1 MKKRIVSLL
10 LAAAML
16 VLLAVPAFAE
26 DGHAYTYVAL
36 GDSITTGVGLK
47 DTHFSSTAKS
57 YDVQENYHDYS
68 KDCYVARV
76 ADALGLDR
84 DHAVN
89 YGMPAAMSSN
99 ILDLVRTGSTASG
112 SAYYDLPTLRQEL
125 ADADLITLLIGSN
138 DTVLQLM
145 GAMGRATN
153 GKATKLLIPLLTGTM
168 RELNLQNLRTLRK
181 GLENLDLTPEELKA
195 ALKLLDSGMEE
206 ICDQTRDQTVAN
218 VEQILQELRALNPD
232 AQIILVGYYNPLP
245 FLPTY
250 GRHFRLLNRSV
261 KALAQQYGAD
271 YVSIPYTSIANDG
284 HPTVCGHKYIARQIL
299 KALAAYA
306 GSAIAKSNPMKTG
319 INATKLAIAAFIVP
333 FIFAYNP
340 QMLFENVTSVFQ
352 VIQIVITALLGIFA
366 VAAGLEGYIL
376 RTMHWP
382 LRVLAVIGGLTLLI
396 PGTVSDLIGLVIV
409 AGIIALQIVQ
419 NKKAARETA

>member
-10 LAAAML
+10 LALALL
-16 VLLAVPAFAE
+16 VLPVLPAFAAEE
-26 DGHAYTYVAL
+26 DPYTYVAL

-57 YDVQENYHDYS
+57 YDVQENYHGYS

-112 SAYYDLPTLRQEL
+112 VAYYDLPTLRQEL

-168 RELNLQNLRTLRK
+168 RELNLQTLQTLRK
-181 GLENLDLTPEELKA
+181 SLENLKA

-299 KALAAYA
+299 K
-306 GSAIAKSNPMKTG
+306 
-319 INATKLAIAAFIVP
+319 
-333 FIFAYNP
+333 
-340 QMLFENVTSVFQ
+340 
-352 VIQIVITALLGIFA
+352 
-366 VAAGLEGYIL
+366 
-376 RTMHWP
+376 
-382 LRVLAVIGGLTLLI
+382 
-396 PGTVSDLIGLVIV
+396 TVR
-409 AGIIALQIVQ
+409 
-419 NKKAARETA
+419 K

>member
-112 SAYYDLPTLRQEL
+112 VAYYDLPTLRQEL

-168 RELNLQNLRTLRK
+168 RELNLQTLKK

-206 ICDQTRDQTVAN
+206 ICDQTRGQTVAN

-299 KALAAYA
+299 KAVR
-306 GSAIAKSNPMKTG
+306 K
-319 INATKLAIAAFIVP
+319 
-333 FIFAYNP
+333 
-340 QMLFENVTSVFQ
+340 
-352 VIQIVITALLGIFA
+352 
-366 VAAGLEGYIL
+366 
-376 RTMHWP
+376 
-382 LRVLAVIGGLTLLI
+382 
-396 PGTVSDLIGLVIV
+396 
-409 AGIIALQIVQ
+409 
-419 NKKAARETA
+419 

>member
-1 MKKRIVSLL
+1 MKNRIVSLL
-10 LAAAML
+10 LALALL
-16 VLLAVPAFAE
+16 VLPVVSAGAAQPAAAETVPVQTQTDAAAE
-26 DGHAYTYVAL
+26 SAQHCYSYIAL
-36 GDSITTGVGLK
+36 GDSIVAGIGLP
-47 DTHFSSTAKS
+47 DAVYQRNGRY
-57 YDVQENYHDYS
+57 YDVSGNYQGYS

-76 ADALGLDR
+76 ADSLGLSR
-84 DHAVN
+84 DQTAN
-89 YGMPAAMSSN
+89 YGMPALMSSD
-99 ILDLVRTGSTASG
+99 LLELVRTGSCQSASMNFV
-112 SAYYDLPTLRQEL
+112 LPNLRQEL

-168 RELNLQNLRTLRK
+168 RELNLQTLQTLRK

-299 KALAAYA
+299 KAVR
-306 GSAIAKSNPMKTG
+306 K
-319 INATKLAIAAFIVP
+319 
-333 FIFAYNP
+333 
-340 QMLFENVTSVFQ
+340 
-352 VIQIVITALLGIFA
+352 
-366 VAAGLEGYIL
+366 
-376 RTMHWP
+376 
-382 LRVLAVIGGLTLLI
+382 
-396 PGTVSDLIGLVIV
+396 
-409 AGIIALQIVQ
+409 
-419 NKKAARETA
+419 

>member
-1 MKKRIVSLL
+1 MKKRLVSLL

-112 SAYYDLPTLRQEL
+112 AAYYDLPTLRQEL

-145 GAMGRATN
+145 GAMGKATN

-168 RELNLQNLRTLRK
+168 REMNLQTLRK

-299 KALAAYA
+299 KAVR
-306 GSAIAKSNPMKTG
+306 K
-319 INATKLAIAAFIVP
+319 
-333 FIFAYNP
+333 
-340 QMLFENVTSVFQ
+340 
-352 VIQIVITALLGIFA
+352 
-366 VAAGLEGYIL
+366 
-376 RTMHWP
+376 
-382 LRVLAVIGGLTLLI
+382 
-396 PGTVSDLIGLVIV
+396 
-409 AGIIALQIVQ
+409 
-419 NKKAARETA
+419 

>member
-1 MKKRIVSLL
+1 M
-10 LAAAML
+10 
-16 VLLAVPAFAE
+16 
-26 DGHAYTYVAL
+26 
-36 GDSITTGVGLK
+36 GLK

-57 YDVQENYHDYS
+57 YDVQENYHGYS

-112 SAYYDLPTLRQEL
+112 VAYYDLPTLRQEL

-168 RELNLQNLRTLRK
+168 RELNLQTLQTLKK

-299 KALAAYA
+299 KAVR
-306 GSAIAKSNPMKTG
+306 K
-319 INATKLAIAAFIVP
+319 
-333 FIFAYNP
+333 
-340 QMLFENVTSVFQ
+340 
-352 VIQIVITALLGIFA
+352 
-366 VAAGLEGYIL
+366 
-376 RTMHWP
+376 
-382 LRVLAVIGGLTLLI
+382 
-396 PGTVSDLIGLVIV
+396 
-409 AGIIALQIVQ
+409 
-419 NKKAARETA
+419 

>member
-1 MKKRIVSLL
+1 MKKRILSLL

-47 DTHFSSTAKS
+47 DTHFSITAKS

-99 ILDLVRTGSTASG
+99 ILDLVKTGSTASG

-145 GAMGRATN
+145 GAMGRAT
-153 GKATKLLIPLLTGTM
+153 KLLIPLLTGTM
-168 RELNLQNLRTLRK
+168 REMNLQNLRTLRK

-206 ICDQTRDQTVAN
+206 ICDQTRGQTVAN
-218 VEQILQELRALNPD
+218 VEQILQELRVLNPD

-299 KALAAYA
+299 KAVR
-306 GSAIAKSNPMKTG
+306 K
-319 INATKLAIAAFIVP
+319 
-333 FIFAYNP
+333 
-340 QMLFENVTSVFQ
+340 
-352 VIQIVITALLGIFA
+352 
-366 VAAGLEGYIL
+366 
-376 RTMHWP
+376 
-382 LRVLAVIGGLTLLI
+382 
-396 PGTVSDLIGLVIV
+396 
-409 AGIIALQIVQ
+409 
-419 NKKAARETA
+419 

>member
-1 MKKRIVSLL
+1 MKKRLASLL

-112 SAYYDLPTLRQEL
+112 VAYYDLPTLRQEL

-145 GAMGRATN
+145 GAMGKATN

-168 RELNLQNLRTLRK
+168 REMNLQTLRK

-299 KALAAYA
+299 KAVR
-306 GSAIAKSNPMKTG
+306 K
-319 INATKLAIAAFIVP
+319 
-333 FIFAYNP
+333 
-340 QMLFENVTSVFQ
+340 
-352 VIQIVITALLGIFA
+352 
-366 VAAGLEGYIL
+366 
-376 RTMHWP
+376 
-382 LRVLAVIGGLTLLI
+382 
-396 PGTVSDLIGLVIV
+396 
-409 AGIIALQIVQ
+409 
-419 NKKAARETA
+419 

>member
-1 MKKRIVSLL
+1 MTRKRFLSLL
-10 LAAAML
+10 LSAVMLLAA
-16 VLLAVPAFAE
+16 AVPAFAADAPAE
-26 DGHAYTYVAL
+26 EHTYTYVAL
-36 GDSITTGVGLK
+36 GDSITTGVGLSDAK
-47 DTHFSSTAKS
+47 FDITATG
-57 YDVQENYHDYS
+57 YDVEENYHGYS
-68 KDCYVARV
+68 PDCYVARV
-76 ADALGLDR
+76 ADVLGLDR
-84 DHAVN
+84 DHAIN

-99 ILDLVRTGSTASG
+99 ILDLVRTGSTDSG
-112 SAYYDLPTLRQEL
+112 SACYDLPTLRQEL

-138 DTVLQLM
+138 DTVIQLM

-168 RELNLQNLRTLRK
+168 REMNLQTLQTLRK

-206 ICDQTRDQTVAN
+206 ICDQTRGQTVAN

-299 KALAAYA
+299 KAV
-306 GSAIAKSNPMKTG
+306 K
-319 INATKLAIAAFIVP
+319 
-333 FIFAYNP
+333 
-340 QMLFENVTSVFQ
+340 
-352 VIQIVITALLGIFA
+352 
-366 VAAGLEGYIL
+366 
-376 RTMHWP
+376 
-382 LRVLAVIGGLTLLI
+382 
-396 PGTVSDLIGLVIV
+396 D
-409 AGIIALQIVQ
+409 
-419 NKKAARETA
+419 

>member
-112 SAYYDLPTLRQEL
+112 VAYYDLPTLRQEL

-168 RELNLQNLRTLRK
+168 RELNLQNLQNLQTLRK

-206 ICDQTRDQTVAN
+206 ICDQTRGQTVAN

-299 KALAAYA
+299 KAVR
-306 GSAIAKSNPMKTG
+306 K
-319 INATKLAIAAFIVP
+319 
-333 FIFAYNP
+333 
-340 QMLFENVTSVFQ
+340 
-352 VIQIVITALLGIFA
+352 
-366 VAAGLEGYIL
+366 
-376 RTMHWP
+376 
-382 LRVLAVIGGLTLLI
+382 
-396 PGTVSDLIGLVIV
+396 
-409 AGIIALQIVQ
+409 
-419 NKKAARETA
+419 

>member
-47 DTHFSSTAKS
+47 DTHFSATAKS

-99 ILDLVRTGSTASG
+99 ILDLVKTGSTASG

-168 RELNLQNLRTLRK
+168 RELNLQNLQTLRK
-181 GLENLDLTPEELKA
+181 GL
-195 ALKLLDSGMEE
+195 
-206 ICDQTRDQTVAN
+206 
-218 VEQILQELRALNPD
+218 
-232 AQIILVGYYNPLP
+232 
-245 FLPTY
+245 
-250 GRHFRLLNRSV
+250 
-261 KALAQQYGAD
+261 
-271 YVSIPYTSIANDG
+271 
-284 HPTVCGHKYIARQIL
+284 
-299 KALAAYA
+299 
-306 GSAIAKSNPMKTG
+306 
-319 INATKLAIAAFIVP
+319 
-333 FIFAYNP
+333 
-340 QMLFENVTSVFQ
+340 
-352 VIQIVITALLGIFA
+352 
-366 VAAGLEGYIL
+366 
-376 RTMHWP
+376 
-382 LRVLAVIGGLTLLI
+382 
-396 PGTVSDLIGLVIV
+396 
-409 AGIIALQIVQ
+409 
-419 NKKAARETA
+419 

>member
-112 SAYYDLPTLRQEL
+112 VAYYDLPTLRQEL

-145 GAMGRATN
+145 GAMGKATN

-168 RELNLQNLRTLRK
+168 REMNLQNLQTLRK

-206 ICDQTRDQTVAN
+206 ICDQTVAN

-299 KALAAYA
+299 KAVR
-306 GSAIAKSNPMKTG
+306 K
-319 INATKLAIAAFIVP
+319 
-333 FIFAYNP
+333 
-340 QMLFENVTSVFQ
+340 
-352 VIQIVITALLGIFA
+352 
-366 VAAGLEGYIL
+366 
-376 RTMHWP
+376 
-382 LRVLAVIGGLTLLI
+382 
-396 PGTVSDLIGLVIV
+396 
-409 AGIIALQIVQ
+409 
-419 NKKAARETA
+419 

>member
-10 LAAAML
+10 LALALL
-16 VLLAVPAFAE
+16 VLPVLPAFAAEE
-26 DGHAYTYVAL
+26 DPYTYVAL

-57 YDVQENYHDYS
+57 YDVQENYHGYS

-112 SAYYDLPTLRQEL
+112 VAYYDLPTLRQEL

-145 GAMGRATN
+145 GAMGRAT
-153 GKATKLLIPLLTGTM
+153 KLLIPLLTGTM
-168 RELNLQNLRTLRK
+168 RELNLQTLQTLRK
-181 GLENLDLTPEELKA
+181 SLENLDLTPEELKA

-299 KALAAYA
+299 K
-306 GSAIAKSNPMKTG
+306 
-319 INATKLAIAAFIVP
+319 
-333 FIFAYNP
+333 
-340 QMLFENVTSVFQ
+340 
-352 VIQIVITALLGIFA
+352 
-366 VAAGLEGYIL
+366 
-376 RTMHWP
+376 
-382 LRVLAVIGGLTLLI
+382 
-396 PGTVSDLIGLVIV
+396 TVR
-409 AGIIALQIVQ
+409 
-419 NKKAARETA
+419 K

>member
-1 MKKRIVSLL
+1 MKKRILSLL

-112 SAYYDLPTLRQEL
+112 VAYYDLPTLRQEL

-168 RELNLQNLRTLRK
+168 RELNLQTLRK

-206 ICDQTRDQTVAN
+206 ICDQTRGQTVAN

-299 KALAAYA
+299 KAVR
-306 GSAIAKSNPMKTG
+306 K
-319 INATKLAIAAFIVP
+319 
-333 FIFAYNP
+333 
-340 QMLFENVTSVFQ
+340 
-352 VIQIVITALLGIFA
+352 
-366 VAAGLEGYIL
+366 
-376 RTMHWP
+376 
-382 LRVLAVIGGLTLLI
+382 
-396 PGTVSDLIGLVIV
+396 
-409 AGIIALQIVQ
+409 
-419 NKKAARETA
+419 

>member
-1 MKKRIVSLL
+1 MKKRLVSLL
-10 LAAAML
+10 LALALL
-16 VLLAVPAFAE
+16 VLPVLPAFAAEE
-26 DGHAYTYVAL
+26 DSYTYVAL

-112 SAYYDLPTLRQEL
+112 VAYYDLPTLRQEL

-145 GAMGRATN
+145 GAMGKATN

-168 RELNLQNLRTLRK
+168 RELNLQNLQTLRK

-206 ICDQTRDQTVAN
+206 ICDQTRGQTVAN

-232 AQIILVGYYNPLP
+232 AQIILVVLQPPALPAHLRQTLPPAEPLCQGP
-245 FLPTY
+245 GPAVRRRLCVHPLY
-250 GRHFRLLNRSV
+250 LHCQRRSSHGVRSQVHRSPDPEGRPQVN
-261 KALAQQYGAD
+261 
-271 YVSIPYTSIANDG
+271 VSFFQGPAC
-284 HPTVCGHKYIARQIL
+284 P
-299 KALAAYA
+299 A
-306 GSAIAKSNPMKTG
+306 GSFCFP
-319 INATKLAIAAFIVP
+319 AFISGIQLQK
-333 FIFAYNP
+333 F
-340 QMLFENVTSVFQ
+340 LF
-352 VIQIVITALLGIFA
+352 
-366 VAAGLEGYIL
+366 
-376 RTMHWP
+376 
-382 LRVLAVIGGLTLLI
+382 
-396 PGTVSDLIGLVIV
+396 
-409 AGIIALQIVQ
+409 
-419 NKKAARETA
+419 

>member
-1 MKKRIVSLL
+1 
-10 LAAAML
+10 
-16 VLLAVPAFAE
+16 
-26 DGHAYTYVAL
+26 
-36 GDSITTGVGLK
+36 
-47 DTHFSSTAKS
+47 
-57 YDVQENYHDYS
+57 
-68 KDCYVARV
+68 
-76 ADALGLDR
+76 
-84 DHAVN
+84 
-89 YGMPAAMSSN
+89 MSSN
-99 ILDLVRTGSTASG
+99 ILDLIKTGSTASG

-168 RELNLQNLRTLRK
+168 RELNLQNLQTLRK

-206 ICDQTRDQTVAN
+206 ICDQTRGQTVAN

-299 KALAAYA
+299 KAVR
-306 GSAIAKSNPMKTG
+306 K
-319 INATKLAIAAFIVP
+319 
-333 FIFAYNP
+333 
-340 QMLFENVTSVFQ
+340 
-352 VIQIVITALLGIFA
+352 
-366 VAAGLEGYIL
+366 
-376 RTMHWP
+376 
-382 LRVLAVIGGLTLLI
+382 
-396 PGTVSDLIGLVIV
+396 
-409 AGIIALQIVQ
+409 
-419 NKKAARETA
+419 

>member
-1 MKKRIVSLL
+1 MKKRILSLL

-47 DTHFSSTAKS
+47 DAHFSSTAKS
-57 YDVQENYHDYS
+57 YDVQENYHGYS

-112 SAYYDLPTLRQEL
+112 VAYYDLPTLRQEL

-168 RELNLQNLRTLRK
+168 RELNLQTLQTLRK

-232 AQIILVGYYNPLP
+232 AQIILVGVLQPPALPAHLRQTLPPAEPLRQGP
-245 FLPTY
+245 GPAVWRRLCVHPLY
-250 GRHFRLLNRSV
+250 LHCQRRSPHGVRSQVHRSPDPEGRPQVN
-261 KALAQQYGAD
+261 
-271 YVSIPYTSIANDG
+271 VSFFQGPAC
-284 HPTVCGHKYIARQIL
+284 P
-299 KALAAYA
+299 A
-306 GSAIAKSNPMKTG
+306 GSFCFP
-319 INATKLAIAAFIVP
+319 AFISG
-333 FIFAYNP
+333 I
-340 QMLFENVTSVFQ
+340 QLQKLLF
-352 VIQIVITALLGIFA
+352 
-366 VAAGLEGYIL
+366 
-376 RTMHWP
+376 
-382 LRVLAVIGGLTLLI
+382 
-396 PGTVSDLIGLVIV
+396 
-409 AGIIALQIVQ
+409 
-419 NKKAARETA
+419 

>member
-1 MKKRIVSLL
+1 MKKRLVSLL
-10 LAAAML
+10 LALALL
-16 VLLAVPAFAE
+16 VLPVLPAFAAEE
-26 DGHAYTYVAL
+26 DSYTYVAL

-112 SAYYDLPTLRQEL
+112 VAYYDLPTLRQEL

-168 RELNLQNLRTLRK
+168 REMNLQNLRTLRK
-181 GLENLDLTPEELKA
+181 GLENLDLT
-195 ALKLLDSGMEE
+195 
-206 ICDQTRDQTVAN
+206 
-218 VEQILQELRALNPD
+218 PD

-299 KALAAYA
+299 KAVR
-306 GSAIAKSNPMKTG
+306 K
-319 INATKLAIAAFIVP
+319 
-333 FIFAYNP
+333 
-340 QMLFENVTSVFQ
+340 
-352 VIQIVITALLGIFA
+352 
-366 VAAGLEGYIL
+366 
-376 RTMHWP
+376 
-382 LRVLAVIGGLTLLI
+382 
-396 PGTVSDLIGLVIV
+396 
-409 AGIIALQIVQ
+409 
-419 NKKAARETA
+419 

>member
-112 SAYYDLPTLRQEL
+112 VAYYDLPTLRQEL

-145 GAMGRATN
+145 GAMG
-153 GKATKLLIPLLTGTM
+153 KATKLLIPLLTGTM
-168 RELNLQNLRTLRK
+168 REMNLQNLQTLRK

-206 ICDQTRDQTVAN
+206 ICDQTRGQTVAN

-299 KALAAYA
+299 KAVR
-306 GSAIAKSNPMKTG
+306 K
-319 INATKLAIAAFIVP
+319 
-333 FIFAYNP
+333 
-340 QMLFENVTSVFQ
+340 
-352 VIQIVITALLGIFA
+352 
-366 VAAGLEGYIL
+366 
-376 RTMHWP
+376 
-382 LRVLAVIGGLTLLI
+382 
-396 PGTVSDLIGLVIV
+396 
-409 AGIIALQIVQ
+409 
-419 NKKAARETA
+419 